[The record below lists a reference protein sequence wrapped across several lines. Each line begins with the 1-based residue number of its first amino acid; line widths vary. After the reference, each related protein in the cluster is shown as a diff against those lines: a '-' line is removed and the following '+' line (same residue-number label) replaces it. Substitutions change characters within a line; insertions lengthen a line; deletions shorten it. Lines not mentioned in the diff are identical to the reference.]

1 MFICVCGG
9 VVSQVNNAMMY
20 LNASSKN
27 QVQNK
32 SRSNRQEE
40 IIKSRAEINEL
51 ELKKNTMNRVT
62 SLNRLTRLTDP

>member
-1 MFICVCGG
+1 MFICVWG
-9 VVSQVNNAMMY
+9 VVSQINNAMMH

-51 ELKKNTMNRVT
+51 ELEKKYNE
-62 SLNRLTRLTDP
+62 

>member
-1 MFICVCGG
+1 MVILNDVYMCRG
-9 VVSQVNNAMMY
+9 VVSQINNAMMY

-40 IIKSRAEINEL
+40 IIKSRAEINEM
-51 ELKKNTMNRVT
+51 ELKKIQ
-62 SLNRLTRLTDP
+62 